1 VLQTVPLP
9 DVDDGNGDGVGGVGV
24 GVDVGVGLDK
34 GFQCGGGGDQTRDSM
49 SFNRKNVKMES
60 NNPRS
65 IKTPMSFSRNRR
77 KD

>member
-1 VLQTVPLP
+1 MLQTVPLP
-9 DVDDGNGDGVGGVGV
+9 DVDDVDGDGVGGVGV

-34 GFQCGGGGDQTRDSM
+34 GFRCGGDQTRDSM
-49 SFNRKNVKMES
+49 SSKRRNVKMES
-60 NNPRS
+60 HNPRS